1 VWNGQIYDNQNKKVE
16 NRKNKHQIK
25 TTRTG
30 EFARFAETKVYV
42 SVTHPK
48 DFNEHE
54 ERCISF
60 QGYEEQDDS
69 ED

>member
-1 VWNGQIYDNQNKKVE
+1 M
-16 NRKNKHQIK
+16 K

-42 SVTHPK
+42 SVTHPE